1 MLFQTLASRAAKTK
15 DQAEAGEEGLHMEV
29 NKKLTKQP

>member
-15 DQAEAGEEGLHMEV
+15 DQAVAVEEGLYMEV
-29 NKKLTKQP
+29 DKKLTKQP